1 MNKEVTSL
9 PDTMLDDV
17 PIRIE
22 PRKTRNQPSAA
33 YRDYK
38 NQAENFHGARGSVD
52 QTKANAMLYGD
63 TPTWE
68 EFKKEKP
75 VHVTMAAMA
84 GAGYTADEIAKFTGY
99 NEHHVRKVLR
109 QPFARERMIGMAEK
123 NSREEIKAFLEK
135 ETMPSLEV
143 IRDLRDNPQVAPAVR
158 GSMANLLVER
168 FLGKAVQPIDP
179 NAKPV
184 SEMKDEDL
192 KADVESILQQT
203 RVN

>member
-1 MNKEVTSL
+1 MTKEPTSL

-52 QTKANAMLYGD
+52 QTKVNAMLYGD

-84 GAGYTADEIAKFTGY
+84 ASGYTSEEIAQFTGY
-99 NEHHVRKVLR
+99 NVHHVCKVLR
-109 QPFARERMIGMAEK
+109 QPFARERMVGMAEK

-158 GSMANLLVER
+158 GNMANLLVER

-203 RVN
+203 RAN

>member
-1 MNKEVTSL
+1 MNKEPTSL

-17 PIRIE
+17 PL
-22 PRKTRNQPSAA
+22 
-33 YRDYK
+33 YK
-38 NQAENFHGARGSVD
+38 
-52 QTKANAMLYGD
+52 KPGD
-63 TPTWE
+63 PHLNRRPLRPNHWTD
-68 EFKKEKP
+68 EKRLWNTTQNHHAILQERP
-75 VHVTMAAMA
+75 QHVQMATMAAN
-84 GAGYTADEIAKFTGY
+84 GYTSGEIAKHLGY
-99 NEHHVRKVLR
+99 TSRQVGKVLSMD
-109 QPFARERMIGMAEK
+109 FAQERVIKIANE
-123 NSREEIKAFLEK
+123 NAREEIKKFLEK
-135 ETMPSLEV
+135 ETMPSLQV